1 MTVDQ
6 SIYNSIFATGFVV
19 VCLIVGCKYFTNKFK
34 GAIEKRKEWSLD
46 DNIHQDVLHANDPE
60 ENEYAYSH
68 YETIKENEMIEMSY
82 PSYPT
87 TSEKWSDLSYLKQE
101 TDDKNNTEIVVEI
114 ETNIFKDCKTSNESI
129 SVSTDSSEQSGNG
142 NIPDEDKKAGTHQNE
157 YFSLI
162 VDNMEYES
170 LYSRLNPENIRTK
183 NESQNVCSS
192 GSPCCTDFFSDPHP
206 EDQNSLD

>member
-6 SIYNSIFATGFVV
+6 SIYNSIFATEFVV

-114 ETNIFKDCKTSNESI
+114 ETNIFIKTVKQAMSPYLC
-129 SVSTDSSEQSGNG
+129 Q
-142 NIPDEDKKAGTHQNE
+142 
-157 YFSLI
+157 LI
-162 VDNMEYES
+162 
-170 LYSRLNPENIRTK
+170 L
-183 NESQNVCSS
+183 
-192 GSPCCTDFFSDPHP
+192 
-206 EDQNSLD
+206 QNSLEMGTYQMKIKKQAHIKTNIFL